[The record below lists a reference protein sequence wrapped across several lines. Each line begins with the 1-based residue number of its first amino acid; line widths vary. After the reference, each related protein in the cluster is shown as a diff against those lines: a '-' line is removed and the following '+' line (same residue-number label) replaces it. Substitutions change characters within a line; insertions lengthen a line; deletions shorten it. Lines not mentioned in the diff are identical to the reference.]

1 LAVGRLEPDRSVR
14 RISLGTLPPRDLGER
29 MAGQGIAVRIPPI
42 IVRLRSPLQLFA
54 EQFHTLYRNYAL
66 ADACDF
72 ADVDIRMIRVGGA
85 RRWAR
90 PQVQFI
96 VDGTTPFDP
105 FPIDHAFPMF
115 EWGLNWVFGQRMHSY
130 LLLHAA
136 AVERGGHALLLPAW
150 PGSGKSTLAASLAC
164 RGWRL
169 LSDEFGVVKLAE
181 GKGHPTVLPF
191 ARPVALKNE
200 SIAVMRAFAPDAVF
214 GPIFPKTRKGNVA
227 HLGVPQESVAR
238 GSEPAGI
245 GAIVF
250 PDFQSGT
257 SAWVR
262 PLPKATALLKLAGN
276 SFNYEIIGEKG
287 FRTLSAIV
295 TRCESYVLRYGR
307 LADAHAAL
315 DEIMSRGRGL

>member
-1 LAVGRLEPDRSVR
+1 MAAQGLAL
-14 RISLGTLPPRDLGER
+14 
-29 MAGQGIAVRIPPI
+29 RIPPI
-42 IVRLRSPLQLFA
+42 TVLIRSALQSFA
-54 EQFHTLYRNYAL
+54 EQIHAMYRDYEL
-66 ADACDF
+66 ADAGGF
-72 ADVDIRMIRVGGA
+72 ADVDIRMIRVRGI

-105 FPIDHAFPMF
+105 FPIEYALPMF
-115 EWGLNWVFGQRMHSY
+115 EWGLNWVFGQRMHTY

-136 AVERGGHALLLPAW
+136 AVERDGRALVLPAW

-169 LSDEFGVVKLAE
+169 LSDEFGVVTLSDTE
-181 GKGHPTVLPF
+181 VLPF

-200 SIAVMRAFAPDAVF
+200 SIAVMRAFGPDATF
-214 GPIFPKTRKGNVA
+214 GPTFPKTRKGAVA
-227 HLGVPQESVAR
+227 HLRVPAESVAR
-238 GSEPAGI
+238 GNEPATI

-257 SAWVR
+257 SCWIR

-276 SFNYEIIGEKG
+276 SFNYEVVGEPG
-287 FRTLSAIV
+287 FHTLSTIV
-295 TRCESYVLRYGR
+295 DRCESYVLRYGD
-307 LADAHAAL
+307 LEEAHAVL
-315 DEIMSRGRGL
+315 NEIMAKAPRR